1 MSSTDDTQTPPMPA
15 AVAITDTGKARQ
27 NNEDRYALPPDLVP
41 ASMRVARGSLYL
53 VADGMGGHSA
63 GEVASELASRVI
75 PERFY
80 NDAGSSPDG
89 ETVFDVGAALK
100 QAIAEAAEGIR
111 FEQML
116 TRERAQMGTTVVAA
130 VIRGSQ
136 VCIANVGDSR
146 AYRMRNGNLE
156 VLSQDH
162 SWVAEQQRAGIITA
176 AQAAEHPQRS
186 ALTRALGHPI
196 SADADIAY
204 FDWKP
209 GDRLMLCSDGLWE
222 SVQDEQIARAMRQP
236 DMNDAARMLI
246 AAAND
251 AGGPDNITVL
261 VIGDGVADAAGTAT
275 FAKVETVAPTV
286 KLPPVLPRAGGEA
299 ATQGTPAMA
308 AAAPAPVEVVTP
320 KPGLLSRLAL
330 PVAGLVGVCLCL
342 ALLGTL
348 AAFATS
354 GGLMPGNPP
363 APTREPTRAGANPAA
378 TAVPP
383 TVAVTP
389 ASTRPA
395 ANASPVPAATAAA
408 TAPTGVPLGPSLAPS
423 PTVSVATVVTPG
435 SIQILPQISVGTT
448 GTAALS
454 GTVGPSGTLAGSP
467 AVTRNLGL
475 ANATGITPT
484 LPLTPSAGVSLT
496 LPATPTAAVTGT
508 GAVPSVT
515 VLTFPSITV
524 NGNLG
529 GLLDGAKACA
539 ALSDGACATSEVTFA
554 RGIRRVYVTWKNP
567 LPAGTAV
574 RVEWLL
580 NGKVRAEA
588 GDQCVVTE
596 SGCNAYVTRTS
607 AMLSYVIPI
616 PAGAWTYRIFAA
628 DQAVAQGNL
637 TIR

>member
-1 MSSTDDTQTPPMPA
+1 MSSTEDTQTHSMPA

-41 ASMRVARGSLYL
+41 ASMRAARGSLYL

-63 GEVASELASRVI
+63 GEVASELAARVI

-80 NDAGSSPDG
+80 NDAGSPPEG
-89 ETVFDVGAALK
+89 EAAFDVGAALT

-136 VCIANVGDSR
+136 ICIANVGDSR
-146 AYRMRNGNLE
+146 AYRMRDGNLE

-176 AQAAEHPQRS
+176 EQAAEHPQRS

-196 SADADIAY
+196 SAKADIAY

-209 GDRLMLCSDGLWE
+209 GDRLLLCSDGLWE
-222 SVQDEQIARAMRQP
+222 TVQDEQIARAMRQP
-236 DMNDAARMLI
+236 DMNDGARMLV

-261 VIGDGVADAAGTAT
+261 VIGDGAADSASTAT
-275 FAKVETVAPTV
+275 FAKVVTVAPTV
-286 KLPPVLPRAGGEA
+286 KLPPVAPRAGGEA
-299 ATQGTPAMA
+299 AMQGIPVMA

-342 ALLGTL
+342 ALVGAL
-348 AAFATS
+348 AVVASS
-354 GGLMPGNPP
+354 GGLALGNPP
-363 APTREPTRAGANPAA
+363 APTREPTRVGASPVA

-395 ANASPVPAATAAA
+395 PPATQVPAATA
-408 TAPTGVPLGPSLAPS
+408 TTGAPLGPSLAPS
-423 PTVSVATVVTPG
+423 PTVSAVSVVTPG
-435 SIQILPQISVGTT
+435 SIQVLPHISVGTT

-454 GTVGPSGTLAGSP
+454 GTVGPTGTLAGSP
-467 AVTRNLGL
+467 TITRNLGL
-475 ANATGITPT
+475 ANTPSVT
-484 LPLTPSAGVSLT
+484 VTVPLTPSAGVSPT
-496 LPATPTAAVTGT
+496 GPTAEVTGT
-508 GAVPSVT
+508 GTVPSVT
-515 VLTFPSITV
+515 VLTFPSISV
-524 NGNLG
+524 NGSFG
-529 GLLDGAKACA
+529 GLLGGAKACA
-539 ALSDGACATSEVTFA
+539 ALSDGACANNEVSFA
-554 RGIRRVYVTWKNP
+554 RGIRRVYVTWQNP
-567 LPAGTAV
+567 LPVGTAV

-580 NGKVRAEA
+580 NGKIRADA
-588 GDQCVVTE
+588 GDICVITAT
-596 SGCNAYVTRTS
+596 GCNPYVTRTS
-607 AMLSYVIPI
+607 AMLSYVPPI

>member
-1 MSSTDDTQTPPMPA
+1 MSSTDDTQTHPMPA

-41 ASMRVARGSLYL
+41 ASMRAARGSLYL

-63 GEVASELASRVI
+63 GEVASELAARVI

-80 NDAGSSPDG
+80 NDAGSSPEGD
-89 ETVFDVGAALK
+89 TAFDVGAALK
-100 QAIAEAAEGIR
+100 LAIAEAAEGIK

-146 AYRMRNGNLE
+146 AYRMRDGNLE

-176 AQAAEHPQRS
+176 EQAAEHPHRI
-186 ALTRALGHPI
+186 ALSRALGHPI
-196 SADADIAY
+196 SALADIAY
-204 FDWKP
+204 FVWKP

-222 SVQDEQIARAMRQP
+222 TVQDEQIARAMRQP
-236 DMNDAARMLI
+236 DMNDGARMLVV
-246 AAAND
+246 AANE

-261 VIGDGVADAAGTAT
+261 VIGDGVADTASTAT
-275 FAKVETVAPTV
+275 FAKVVAVAPTV
-286 KLPPVLPRAGGEA
+286 KLPPVSPRAGGEA
-299 ATQGTPAMA
+299 VTQGIPAMA

-342 ALLGTL
+342 ALLGAL
-348 AAFATS
+348 AAIAS
-354 GGLMPGNPP
+354 NGGLALGNPP
-363 APTREPTRAGANPAA
+363 AATREPTRVGANPVA

-395 ANASPVPAATAAA
+395 ATATPVPAANPIPTA
-408 TAPTGVPLGPSLAPS
+408 TTGAPLGPSLAPS
-423 PTVSVATVVTPG
+423 PTVSAGSVVTPG
-435 SIQILPQISVGTT
+435 SLLVLPQISVGAT
-448 GTAALS
+448 GTAAVS
-454 GTVGPSGTLAGSP
+454 GTVGPTGTLAGSP
-467 AVTRNLGL
+467 NVTRNLGL
-475 ANATGITPT
+475 ANTPDVSGT
-484 LPLTPSAGVSLT
+484 VPLTSTAGVSPT
-496 LPATPTAAVTGT
+496 VPTSPTAAVTGT
-508 GAVPSVT
+508 GTVPSVT
-515 VLTFPSITV
+515 VLTFPSISV
-524 NGNLG
+524 NGSLG
-529 GLLDGAKACA
+529 GLLDGAKTCA
-539 ALSDGACATSEVTFA
+539 ALSDGACATTEVSFV

-567 LPAGTAV
+567 LPVGTAV

-580 NGKVRAEA
+580 NGRIRADA
-588 GDQCVVTE
+588 GDLCVVTVI
-596 SGCNAYVTRTS
+596 GCNPYVTRTS
-607 AMLSYVIPI
+607 AMLSYVPPI

-628 DQAVAQGNL
+628 DQAVAQGNV

>member
-1 MSSTDDTQTPPMPA
+1 MTSTDDTQMRRLPA

-41 ASMRVARGSLYL
+41 AAMRAARGSLYL

-63 GEVASELASRVI
+63 GEVASELAARVI

-89 ETVFDVGAALK
+89 EAAFDMGAALK

-130 VIRGSQ
+130 VIRDSQ

-146 AYRMRNGNLE
+146 AYRMRDGNLE

-176 AQAAEHPQRS
+176 EQAADHPQRS

-204 FDWKP
+204 FDWKA

-222 SVQDEQIARAMRQP
+222 SVQEEQIARAMRQP
-236 DMNDAARMLI
+236 DMNDAARMLV

-261 VIGDGVADAAGTAT
+261 VIGDGLADTGSTAT
-275 FAKVETVAPTV
+275 FAKVDTVAPTV
-286 KLPPVLPRAGGEA
+286 KLPPVAAQAGGAA
-299 ATQGTPAMA
+299 ATQGIPAMA
-308 AAAPAPVEVVTP
+308 AAAPAPIEVVTP
-320 KPGLLSRLAL
+320 RPGLLSRLAL

-342 ALLGTL
+342 GLVGVLAL
-348 AAFATS
+348 FASS
-354 GGLMPGNPP
+354 GGLALGNPP
-363 APTREPTRAGANPAA
+363 APTREPTRAGASPVA

-395 ANASPVPAATAAA
+395 ATATPVPAATATV
-408 TAPTGVPLGPSLAPS
+408 TAGAPLGPSLAPS
-423 PTVSVATVVTPG
+423 PTVAAASVVTPG
-435 SIQILPQISVGTT
+435 SLLVLPQISVGTT
-448 GTAALS
+448 GTTGLS
-454 GTVGPSGTLAGSP
+454 GTVAPSGTLAGSP
-467 AVTRNLGL
+467 PVTRNLGL
-475 ANATGITPT
+475 ANASGVTGTTPLTTTAGVSPT
-484 LPLTPSAGVSLT
+484 LPT
-496 LPATPTAAVTGT
+496 TPTATVTGT

-515 VLTFPSITV
+515 VLTFPSISA
-524 NGNLG
+524 NGSLG

-539 ALSDGACATSEVTFA
+539 TLSDGACATGEVSFG
-554 RGIRRVYVTWKNP
+554 RGIRRVYVTWKSP
-567 LPAGTAV
+567 LPVGTAV

-596 SGCNAYVTRTS
+596 AGCNPYVTRTS

-616 PAGAWTYRIFAA
+616 PAGAWTYRIFAS
-628 DQAVAQGNL
+628 DQAVAQGNI

>member
-1 MSSTDDTQTPPMPA
+1 MSSTDDTQTRPMPA

-41 ASMRVARGSLYL
+41 ASMRAARGSLYL

-63 GEVASELASRVI
+63 GEVASELAARVI

-80 NDAGSSPDG
+80 NDAGSPPEG
-89 ETVFDVGAALK
+89 ETAFDVGAALK

-136 VCIANVGDSR
+136 ICIANVGDSR
-146 AYRMRNGNLE
+146 AYRMRDGNLE
-156 VLSQDH
+156 VLNQDH

-176 AQAAEHPQRS
+176 EQAAEHPQRS

-236 DMNDAARMLI
+236 DMNDCARMLV

-261 VIGDGVADAAGTAT
+261 VIGDGVSDGAGTAT

-286 KLPPVLPRAGGEA
+286 KLPPVSSSAGAAA
-299 ATQGTPAMA
+299 ATQGIPVMA
-308 AAAPAPVEVVTP
+308 AAAPVPVEVVTP

-342 ALLGTL
+342 ALLGAL

-354 GGLMPGNPP
+354 GGLMPANPP
-363 APTREPTRAGANPAA
+363 APTREPTRAGANPVA

-395 ANASPVPAATAAA
+395 ATATPIPAAAA
-408 TAPTGVPLGPSLAPS
+408 TATTGAPLGPSLAPS
-423 PTVSVATVVTPG
+423 PTVSAASVVTPG

-454 GTVGPSGTLAGSP
+454 GTVVPSGTLAGSP
-467 AVTRNLGL
+467 TVTRNLGL
-475 ANATGITPT
+475 ANTPGVSGT
-484 LPLTPSAGVSLT
+484 VPLTSTAGISPT
-496 LPATPTAAVTGT
+496 GPTTPTAAVTGT
-508 GAVPSVT
+508 GTVPSVT
-515 VLTFPSITV
+515 VLTFPSISV

-529 GLLDGAKACA
+529 ALLDGAKACA
-539 ALSDGACATSEVTFA
+539 GLSDGACATNEVSYA
-554 RGIRRVYVTWKNP
+554 RGIRRIYVAWKNP
-567 LPAGTAV
+567 LPIGTAV

-588 GDQCVVTE
+588 GDKCVVTE
-596 SGCNAYVTRTS
+596 SGCNSYVTRTT
-607 AMLSYVIPI
+607 AMLSYVTPI

-628 DQAVAQGNL
+628 DQAVAQGNI

>member
-1 MSSTDDTQTPPMPA
+1 MTSTDDTQKRRPPA

-41 ASMRVARGSLYL
+41 AAMRAARGSLYL

-63 GEVASELASRVI
+63 GEVASELAARVI

-89 ETVFDVGAALK
+89 AAAFDVGAALK

-130 VIRGSQ
+130 VIRDSQ

-146 AYRMRNGNLE
+146 AYRMRDGNLE

-176 AQAAEHPQRS
+176 EQAADHPQRS

-204 FDWKP
+204 FDWKA

-222 SVQDEQIARAMRQP
+222 SVQNEQIARAMRQP
-236 DMNDAARMLI
+236 DMNDAARMLV

-261 VIGDGVADAAGTAT
+261 IIGDGVADGASTAT
-275 FAKVETVAPTV
+275 FAKVDAVAPTV
-286 KLPPVLPRAGGEA
+286 KMPPIAPRAGGETA
-299 ATQGTPAMA
+299 AQGIPAMA

-320 KPGLLSRLAL
+320 KPGLLARMAL

-342 ALLGTL
+342 ALLGAL
-348 AAFATS
+348 AAFASS
-354 GGLMPGNPP
+354 GGLALGNPP
-363 APTREPTRAGANPAA
+363 APTREPTRVGANPAA
-378 TAVPP
+378 TTVPP

-395 ANASPVPAATAAA
+395 ATATPVPAAAA
-408 TAPTGVPLGPSLAPS
+408 TPTVTAGAPLGPALAPS
-423 PTVSVATVVTPG
+423 PTVAAASVVTPG
-435 SIQILPQISVGTT
+435 SVMVLPQISVGTT
-448 GTAALS
+448 GTTGLS
-454 GTVGPSGTLAGSP
+454 GTVAPSGTLAGSP
-467 AVTRNLGL
+467 TVTRNLGL
-475 ANATGITPT
+475 ANASEVTGTTPLTTTAGVSPT
-484 LPLTPSAGVSLT
+484 LPT
-496 LPATPTAAVTGT
+496 TPTAAVTGT
-508 GAVPSVT
+508 GVVPSVT
-515 VLTFPSITV
+515 VLTFPSISV
-524 NGNLG
+524 NGSFG

-539 ALSDGACATSEVTFA
+539 TPSDGACATGEVSFA

-567 LPAGTAV
+567 LPVGTPV

-580 NGKVRAEA
+580 NGKIRAEA

-596 SGCNAYVTRTS
+596 TGCNPYVTRTT
-607 AMLSYVIPI
+607 AMLSYLTPI
-616 PAGAWTYRIFAA
+616 PAGAWTYRIFAS
-628 DQAVAQGNL
+628 DQAVAQGNV

>member
-1 MSSTDDTQTPPMPA
+1 MSSTDDTQKPPTLA
-15 AVAITDTGKARQ
+15 AVAITDTGKTRQ

-63 GEVASELASRVI
+63 GEVASELAARVI

-89 ETVFDVGAALK
+89 ETAFDVGAALK

-130 VIRGSQ
+130 VVRGSQ

-196 SADADIAY
+196 SADADITY
-204 FDWKP
+204 FDWQP

-236 DMNDAARMLI
+236 DMNDAARMLV

-261 VIGDGVADAAGTAT
+261 VLGDGVADAASTAT
-275 FAKVETVAPTV
+275 FAAVATVAPTV
-286 KLPPVLPRAGGEA
+286 KMPPISPRAGGEA
-299 ATQGTPAMA
+299 ATQGIPAMA
-308 AAAPAPVEVVTP
+308 AAAPAPVQVVTP

-342 ALLGTL
+342 ALLGAL
-348 AAFATS
+348 AAIAS
-354 GGLMPGNPP
+354 NGGLALGNPP
-363 APTREPTRAGANPAA
+363 APTRVPTRVGANPVA

-389 ASTRPA
+389 VSTRPG
-395 ANASPVPAATAAA
+395 ASATPVPAPTAT
-408 TAPTGVPLGPSLAPS
+408 TGVPLGPSLAPS
-423 PTVSVATVVTPG
+423 PTVGAASVITPG
-435 SIQILPQISVGTT
+435 SLLVLPQISVGTT
-448 GTAALS
+448 GTAAVS
-454 GTVGPSGTLAGSP
+454 GTVTPSGTLAGSP
-467 AVTRNLGL
+467 TVTRNLGL
-475 ANATGITPT
+475 ANATGVTPT
-484 LPLTPSAGVSLT
+484 VPLTPSTGVSPT
-496 LPATPTAAVTGT
+496 LPTTPTAAVTGT

-515 VLTFPSITV
+515 VLTFPSISV
-524 NGNLG
+524 NGSFG
-529 GLLDGAKACA
+529 GLLDGAKACV
-539 ALSDGACATSEVTFA
+539 ALSQGGCATNEVSFA
-554 RGIRRVYVTWKNP
+554 RGIRRVYVAWKNP
-567 LPAGTAV
+567 LPVGTAV

-596 SGCNAYVTRTS
+596 AGCNPYVTRTS

-616 PAGAWTYRIFAA
+616 PSGAWTYRIFAD
-628 DQAVAQGNL
+628 DQAVAQGNI

>member
-1 MSSTDDTQTPPMPA
+1 
-15 AVAITDTGKARQ
+15 
-27 NNEDRYALPPDLVP
+27 
-41 ASMRVARGSLYL
+41 MRVARGSLYL

-63 GEVASELASRVI
+63 GEVASELAARVI

-89 ETVFDVGAALK
+89 ETAFDVGAALK

-136 VCIANVGDSR
+136 ICIANVGDSR
-146 AYRMRNGNLE
+146 AYRMRDGNLE

-176 AQAAEHPQRS
+176 EQAAEHPQRS

-236 DMNDAARMLI
+236 DMNDAARMLV

-261 VIGDGVADAAGTAT
+261 VLGDGVADAASTAT
-275 FAKVETVAPTV
+275 FAAVATVAPTV
-286 KLPPVLPRAGGEA
+286 KMPPISPRAGGEA
-299 ATQGTPAMA
+299 ATQGIPAMA
-308 AAAPAPVEVVTP
+308 AAAPAPVQVVTP

-342 ALLGTL
+342 ALLGAL
-348 AAFATS
+348 AAIAS
-354 GGLMPGNPP
+354 NGGLALGNPP
-363 APTREPTRAGANPAA
+363 APTRVPTRVGANPVA

-389 ASTRPA
+389 VSTRPG
-395 ANASPVPAATAAA
+395 ASATPVPA
-408 TAPTGVPLGPSLAPS
+408 
-423 PTVSVATVVTPG
+423 
-435 SIQILPQISVGTT
+435 
-448 GTAALS
+448 
-454 GTVGPSGTLAGSP
+454 
-467 AVTRNLGL
+467 
-475 ANATGITPT
+475 
-484 LPLTPSAGVSLT
+484 
-496 LPATPTAAVTGT
+496 PTATT
-508 GAVPSVT
+508 TST
-515 VLTFPSITV
+515 V
-524 NGNLG
+524 
-529 GLLDGAKACA
+529 
-539 ALSDGACATSEVTFA
+539 
-554 RGIRRVYVTWKNP
+554 
-567 LPAGTAV
+567 
-574 RVEWLL
+574 
-580 NGKVRAEA
+580 
-588 GDQCVVTE
+588 
-596 SGCNAYVTRTS
+596 
-607 AMLSYVIPI
+607 
-616 PAGAWTYRIFAA
+616 
-628 DQAVAQGNL
+628 
-637 TIR
+637 